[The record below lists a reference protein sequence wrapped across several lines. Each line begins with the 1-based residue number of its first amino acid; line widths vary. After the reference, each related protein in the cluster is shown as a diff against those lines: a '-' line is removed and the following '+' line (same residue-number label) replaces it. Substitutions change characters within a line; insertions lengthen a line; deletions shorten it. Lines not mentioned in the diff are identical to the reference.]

1 MSNLKLLLSD
11 IAWPDTSIEQKLCD
25 EAGIELVIAPDSTE
39 ETLSQLAL
47 DCDGILTC
55 WANITSKVIAAAG
68 SRCKVVSRMGIGL
81 DNIDVQYCTA
91 QNIPVT
97 NVPDYCLQEVAEH
110 TIASIFALGR
120 HINTYNLESKA
131 GQYEREVSPPL
142 RRLRGQ
148 TVGII
153 GLGNIGTRVAKLAN
167 ALEFKVLG
175 FRQDMTK
182 SVEGVELTPFD
193 DLLTQSDFITLH
205 LPVTDDNH
213 HMLGAP
219 QFQRMKSTAY
229 LVNTARGG
237 LVDHEALASALQSG
251 EIAGAALD
259 VQDPEPPDLSVT
271 PYNDPRVIVTPH
283 AAFVSV
289 ESLIELRRSS
299 VRNAFD
305 VMLHGQSK
313 HVVNL

>member
-25 EAGIELVIAPDSTE
+25 EAGIELVIAPDSNQ

-55 WANITSKVIAAAG
+55 WANITSNVIAAAG

-142 RRLRGQ
+142 RRLQGQ

-167 ALEFKVLG
+167 ALEFRVLG

-182 SVEGVELTPFD
+182 SVEGVELTPLE
-193 DLLTQSDFITLH
+193 DLLTESDFITLH

-219 QFQRMKSTAY
+219 QFKKMKSTAY

-237 LVDHEALASALQSG
+237 LIDHEALASALQSG

-259 VQDPEPPDLSVT
+259 VQDPEPPDLSVA

-299 VRNAFD
+299 VRNALD

>member
-1 MSNLKLLLSD
+1 
-11 IAWPDTSIEQKLCD
+11 
-25 EAGIELVIAPDSTE
+25 
-39 ETLSQLAL
+39 
-47 DCDGILTC
+47 
-55 WANITSKVIAAAG
+55 
-68 SRCKVVSRMGIGL
+68 MGIGL

-142 RRLRGQ
+142 RRLQGQ

-167 ALEFKVLG
+167 ALEFRVLG

-182 SVEGVELTPFD
+182 SVEGVELTPLE
-193 DLLTQSDFITLH
+193 DLLTESDFITLH

-219 QFQRMKSTAY
+219 QFKKMKSTAY

-237 LVDHEALASALQSG
+237 LIDHEALASALQSG

-259 VQDPEPPDLSVT
+259 VQDPEPPDLSVA

-299 VRNAFD
+299 VRNALD

>member
-1 MSNLKLLLSD
+1 MSTLKLLLSD

-25 EAGIELVIAPDSTE
+25 EAGIQLVIAPDSSE

-175 FRQDMTK
+175 FRQDMAK

-229 LVNTARGG
+229 LVTVSYTH
-237 LVDHEALASALQSG
+237 LTLPT
-251 EIAGAALD
+251 IY
-259 VQDPEPPDLSVT
+259 SV
-271 PYNDPRVIVTPH
+271 
-283 AAFVSV
+283 
-289 ESLIELRRSS
+289 
-299 VRNAFD
+299 
-305 VMLHGQSK
+305 
-313 HVVNL
+313 

>member
-1 MSNLKLLLSD
+1 MNALKLLLSD
-11 IAWPDTSIEQKLCD
+11 VAWPDTSIEQKLCD
-25 EAGIELVIAPDSTE
+25 EAGIELVIAPDSSE

-55 WANITSKVIAAAG
+55 WGNITSKVIAAAG

-81 DNIDVQYCTA
+81 DNIDVNYCTSH
-91 QNIPVT
+91 NIPVT

-120 HINTYNLESKA
+120 HLNLYNLESKA
-131 GQYEREVSPPL
+131 GRYEREVSPPL
-142 RRLRGQ
+142 RRMQGQ

-167 ALEFKVLG
+167 ALEFRVLG
-175 FRQDMTK
+175 FRQNMTK
-182 SVEGVELTPFD
+182 AVEGVELTPLNE
-193 DLLTQSDFITLH
+193 LLTKSDFVTLH
-205 LPVTDDNH
+205 LPLTENNQ
-213 HMLGAP
+213 HMLGAI
-219 QFQRMKSTAY
+219 QFQQMKSTAY
-229 LVNTARGG
+229 LINTARGG
-237 LVDHEALASALQSG
+237 LVDHRALATALQAG

-259 VQDPEPPDLSVT
+259 VQDPEPPDLSVA

-299 VRNAFD
+299 VRNALD
-305 VMLHGQSK
+305 VMLHGQSNQI
-313 HVVNL
+313 VNL

>member
-11 IAWPDTSIEQKLCD
+11 IAWPDTSIEQELCD
-25 EAGIELVIAPDSTE
+25 EAGIELVIAPDSSE

-289 ESLIELRRSS
+289 ESLIELRQSS
-299 VRNAFD
+299 VRNALD
-305 VMLHGQSK
+305 VMLHRQSK
-313 HVVNL
+313 NVVNL

>member
-1 MSNLKLLLSD
+1 MSTLKLLLSD

-25 EAGIELVIAPDSTE
+25 EAGIELVIAPDSSE

-259 VQDPEPPDLSVT
+259 VQDPEPPDLSVA
-271 PYNDPRVIVTPH
+271 PYNDPRIIVTPH

-305 VMLHGQSK
+305 VMLHGESK

>member
-1 MSNLKLLLSD
+1 MSTLKLLLSD
-11 IAWPDTSIEQKLCD
+11 IAWPDTSIEQELCD
-25 EAGIELVIAPDSTE
+25 EAGIELVIAPDSSE

-47 DCDGILTC
+47 DCDGIVTC
-55 WANITSKVIAAAG
+55 WGNITSKVIAAAG

-305 VMLHGQSK
+305 VMLHGESK

>member
-1 MSNLKLLLSD
+1 MSTLKLLLSD
-11 IAWPDTSIEQKLCD
+11 IAWPDTSIEQELCD
-25 EAGIELVIAPDSTE
+25 EAGIQLVIAPDSSE

-175 FRQDMTK
+175 FRQDMAK

-305 VMLHGQSK
+305 VMLHGESK